1 MTVADEVA
9 DEYERFGPWI
19 DEVVTPGEVPRLFR
33 SHPLDVTA
41 ARLVLKVPRNV
52 ARRDVSAGTDLYDH
66 LLVVDDRTFTVLSRR
81 PAEPGTFT
89 VRTLALDALASVRD
103 VVSLLDAHLT
113 VASRDGTSVT
123 VAYNG
128 SARENVARLVD
139 ELRGAVVGAPPT
151 PLAVELQRAGSELVA
166 SERPLDTGRSD
177 GGLLAD
183 LAAVRRAQPHVV
195 PWTGHGR
202 VAVRPVGGGFA
213 ALVQRVV
220 PSPVTLHGAVLAADG
235 TALEILGRHEWL
247 VRGRTPVSSSSRLV
261 VPWSSL
267 DAIRLA
273 PHERYPDA
281 VVVTFVAG
289 RDATQIV
296 VPAGSA
302 AHRLLAAH
310 GS

>member
-19 DEVVTPGEVPRLFR
+19 DEVTTPGEVPRLFR
-33 SHPLDVTA
+33 SHPLDLST

-52 ARRDVSAGTDLYDH
+52 ARRDVRAGADLYDH
-66 LLVVDDRTFTVLSRR
+66 LLVVDDRDLTVLSRR

-89 VRTLALDALASVRD
+89 VRTLALDGLASVRD

-123 VAYNG
+123 VPYNG
-128 SARENVARLVD
+128 SAREHVTRLVD
-139 ELRGAVVGAPPT
+139 ELRGAVAGAQPT
-151 PLAVELQRAGSELVA
+151 PLALALQRAGSELVA
-166 SERPLDTGRSD
+166 SERLLDTGGSD

-183 LAAVRRAQPHVV
+183 LAAVRRTQPHVV

-202 VAVRPVGGGFA
+202 VVLRPVGGGFA
-213 ALVQRVV
+213 TLVQRAVQ
-220 PSPVTLHGAVLAADG
+220 SPMTLHGAVLAADG
-235 TALEILGRHEWL
+235 TALEVLGRHEWL

-261 VPWSSL
+261 VPWSAL
-267 DAIRLA
+267 DAVRLV

-289 RDATQIV
+289 RDATRIA